1 MINKNWKGLIKP
13 KKIEFSKQKDSFN
26 SAQLV
31 AEPLESGYGQTLGN
45 MLRRVLL
52 SSIRG
57 AAVTSIKIEGVT
69 HEFSSIPGIIED
81 VTEII
86 LNIKQLAIKL
96 NDVESSKIYI
106 KADGPKEIKAGDI
119 ECGAHVEV
127 LNKDLHICTLDSKA
141 KINMTLNVDEGKG
154 YVPAV
159 KHSNG
164 EDAPLGTIF
173 IDSFFSPV
181 RKVSF
186 KVENSRVG
194 QVTDYDKLIMQIE
207 TNGSVIPE
215 DSVAYAARIIDE
227 QLKMFI
233 NFEDPVEEVVAPT
246 KEEPQLNVN
255 LLRKVEEL
263 ELSVRSANCLKNDEI
278 IYIGDLVQKTESEM
292 LRTPN
297 FGRKSLN
304 EIKEIL
310 ATMTLEL
317 GMKIEGWPPENI
329 EDIRKKLDDPY

>member
-1 MINKNWKGLIKP
+1 MERFNQT
-13 KKIEFSKQKDSFN
+13 KKIEFSKPKDSFN

-207 TNGSVIPE
+207 TDGSVIPE

-233 NFEDPVEEVVAPT
+233 NFEDPVEEIVTPT